1 MTERPS
7 PVDGT
12 VRETAPAKINL
23 CLHVTGQRADGYHL
37 LDSIVTFAALGDQ
50 LTFSPAKADSFHL
63 EGRFGPLLSAEPEAQ
78 NLVLK
83 ARDLLREALVAS
95 GHPAPPV
102 AITLEKNLPVAAGI
116 GGGSADA
123 AAAIRGLL
131 QLWQA
136 EIEGDV
142 LSALAVRLGADVP
155 MCMTSRPL
163 RVSGIGDMLQPL
175 SHMPA
180 FAVVLG
186 NPLKGVSTPAIFQ
199 QLTTK
204 TNPPAGASPQNASTG
219 DWIAWLADLRND
231 LEPPARALL
240 ADISALSERM
250 ADSGAELVRMSGSGA
265 SCFGIYSDFVAAQAA
280 ADSLSRIRPDW
291 YFAATTTMAGDA
303 A

>member
-50 LTFSPAKADSFHL
+50 LTFSPAKTDSFHL

-163 RVSGIGDMLQPL
+163 RVSGIGDVLQPL

-280 ADSLSRIRPDW
+280 ADSLSRRRPDW